1 MKLVSC
7 LFCNI
12 DHNELSSWWQPPVLE
27 AVESIVA
34 MANFLQSI
42 IIIIIIIIQFDEQA
56 SIVPNSTLTLISMLS
71 FLSKCKEK
79 KKQNKTSLITLP
91 STTLRGR

>member
-1 MKLVSC
+1 
-7 LFCNI
+7 
-12 DHNELSSWWQPPVLE
+12 VLE

-42 IIIIIIIIQFDEQA
+42 IIIIIIIIEFDGQA
-56 SIVPNSTLTLISMLS
+56 SIVPNSTITLISMLS

-79 KKQNKTSLITLP
+79 KNKTKLL
-91 STTLRGR
+91 